1 MRFHLPLCRTVAL
14 ALCLFGFPVTAVAA
28 PGDTVSQSGT
38 AQVLVVE
45 PIGIQNVA
53 DLRFG
58 RMLAGT
64 TGGTVTM
71 GPTGVVTD
79 AGGMAGNTN
88 TPQAIN
94 GRGPGGFAIF
104 ADGATSVRIT
114 TPTPTFT
121 ITNAAGNTMQVSNLT
136 LARFS
141 GNATFVS
148 ITIGARLTVGA
159 NQPTG
164 NYTGTYTLRAD
175 YF

>member
-1 MRFHLPLCRTVAL
+1 MRFSFTSYLTGIAAFCAL
-14 ALCLFGFPVTAVAA
+14 SFPSAVLAG
-28 PGDTVSQSGT
+28 PGDTATQNGT
-38 AQVLVVE
+38 AQLVVIE

-58 RMLAGT
+58 RMFAGT

-121 ITNAAGNTMQVSNLT
+121 ITNAAGDTMQVGNLT

-141 GNATFVS
+141 GNADFVS